1 MTLLRKGLQSNIFS
15 MPTGCEILGKLLAA
29 VQTPVLI
36 EILILTLVS
45 LALDF
50 GLCLPLWLTGFC
62 EKVTTFPFIRILYH

>member
-1 MTLLRKGLQSNIFS
+1 

-29 VQTPVLI
+29 VQSPVLI

-62 EKVTTFPFIRILYH
+62 EKVPTFPFIRILYH